1 MLSELIDRA
10 NKIEL
15 LYKSLRLFLTR
26 SALPETVM
34 IFIDGSNMFHSIK
47 RFKTGYRLD
56 YEKLVKHLVR
66 DRNLVRPYYYCS
78 IGVPPRPQQIN
89 FLKKLRTLR
98 FTVVDKPLKKRG
110 ETYVEKGVDVAL
122 VTDLLSMAY
131 KNAYD
136 VAIVVSGD
144 KDVQGAIEEV
154 KRSGKRVEVAA
165 FGSATSEDMKT
176 CGDDFVD
183 LESIADQIQLQ

>member
-1 MLSELIDRA
+1 
-10 NKIEL
+10 
-15 LYKSLRLFLTR
+15 
-26 SALPETVM
+26 M
-34 IFIDGSNMFHSIK
+34 IFIDGSNIFHSLQRYK
-47 RFKTGYRLD
+47 PGYRLD
-56 YEKLVKHLVR
+56 YDKLVKVLVR

-78 IGVPPRPQQIN
+78 IGVPPRPKQID
-89 FLKKLRTLR
+89 FLKKLKAFH
-98 FTVVDKPLKKRG
+98 FTVVDRPLKKRG

-154 KRSGKRVEVAA
+154 KRLGKRVEVVA
-165 FGSATSEDMKT
+165 FGSSTSEDMKNS
-176 CGDDFVD
+176 GDYFVD
-183 LESIADQIQLQ
+183 LESIADNIRR